1 MVHRIRTRASV
12 RGAAIWRSVQVA
24 LTDVAAQV
32 GRRQLQI
39 LDAGG
44 GTGGF
49 AVPLAELGHHVTV
62 VDASPDSL
70 AALEVRATEAKV
82 GHLVH
87 AVQGDAVT
95 LLDAVHADA
104 FDIAIC
110 HSVLEVVDDP
120 LAVLTALHASL
131 RLGGLISVVAAN
143 AVATVLHKAVAGRLD
158 EALHALRDPRAR
170 SGPNDPVPRR
180 FSPSDLQALLAA
192 AGFAVEEIEGARVF
206 ADVVPA
212 SLVDADPRA
221 VETLIALELEASRVP
236 ALRDIAAQ
244 LHALARR
251 R

>member
-1 MVHRIRTRASV
+1 MVDRIRTRGSV
-12 RGAAIWRSVQVA
+12 RNAVIWRSVQAA
-24 LTDVAAQV
+24 LTNVSDDV

-70 AALEVRATEAKV
+70 AALELRAAEAKV
-82 GHLVH
+82 GDLVH
-87 AVQGDAVT
+87 AVQGDAAA
-95 LLDAVHADA
+95 LLDTVHADA
-104 FDIAIC
+104 FDVAIC
-110 HSVLEVVDDP
+110 HSVLEVVEEP
-120 LAVLTALHASL
+120 LAVLAAVHASL
-131 RLGGLISVVAAN
+131 RTGGLISIVVAN

-158 EALHALRDPRAR
+158 EALHALRDPRGR
-170 SGPNDPVPRR
+170 SGPTDPVPRR
-180 FSPSDLQALLAA
+180 FLLSDLQALVAA
-192 AGFAVEEIEGARVF
+192 AGFVIDEIEGARVF

-221 VETLIALELEASRVP
+221 VETLITLELESARIP
-236 ALRDIAAQ
+236 ALRDVAAQ
-244 LHALARR
+244 LHVLARR